1 MSMANPSPFKS
12 MSVSNR
18 STAENA
24 PERGG
29 LRGRLSDV
37 GLPSVLSLIQESG
50 RTGVLSL
57 VNAGVRKSVYFL
69 DGKLVFAGSSLTQDR
84 LGEVLLRGGKISAD
98 EYLKLSQRIRGG
110 QRLGKA
116 LVESG
121 VLSPKDLWWAIEQQV
136 KEIVWSIFNW
146 EDGYFQ
152 FEDDELPRREKITF
166 ELDVEKLVVEGIR
179 RSEGTGAIREHFIS
193 ADCVVERTPKAPPVD
208 LEPHEKHVL
217 AIADGKRTVAEIC
230 QESEIGEMETRK
242 VLHTFLAITALRSR
256 GPRQAPL
263 AQKLEDREDYRSVVE
278 LYNEMYRRLF
288 RHMSGE
294 VGPIAEIILEK
305 YLKELKE
312 RPGSLFDRV
321 RLRQDGSLDPGQI
334 EANLQ
339 RIAEDK
345 RRDQLV
351 SALNELLY
359 SELLAVKRTLGA
371 SHETH
376 LIQLFREMQTRD
388 LR

>member
-1 MSMANPSPFKS
+1 
-12 MSVSNR
+12 
-18 STAENA
+18 
-24 PERGG
+24 
-29 LRGRLSDV
+29 
-37 GLPSVLSLIQESG
+37 
-50 RTGVLSL
+50 

-121 VLSPKDLWWAIEQQV
+121 VLSPRDLWWAIEQQV

-166 ELDVEKLVVEGIR
+166 ELDGRSSWWRIR

-193 ADCVVERTPKAPPVD
+193 TDCVVERTPKASPVD
-208 LEPHEKHVL
+208 LEHHEKHVIG
-217 AIADGKRTVAEIC
+217 IADGKRTVSEIC

-242 VLHTFLAITALRSR
+242 VLHTILAVSVLRSR
-256 GPRQAPL
+256 GPKQAPL

-294 VGPIAEIILEK
+294 VGPIARSSWRSTSRSSRNVPARSSTGFGSGRTARSTPVRS
-305 YLKELKE
+305 
-312 RPGSLFDRV
+312 RPTSSGSPTTR
-321 RLRQDGSLDPGQI
+321 
-334 EANLQ
+334 
-339 RIAEDK
+339 
-345 RRDQLV
+345 
-351 SALNELLY
+351 
-359 SELLAVKRTLGA
+359 GA
-371 SHETH
+371 ISSSPPSTSSC
-376 LIQLFREMQTRD
+376 TRSCS
-388 LR
+388 R

>member
-1 MSMANPSPFKS
+1 MSAY
-12 MSVSNR
+12 NR
-18 STAENA
+18 LSADKA
-24 PERGG
+24 GERGG

-37 GLPSVLSLIQESG
+37 GLPSVLALLQESG

-69 DGKLVFAGSSLTQDR
+69 DGKLVFAGSSLSQDR
-84 LGEVLLRGGKISAD
+84 LGEVLLRGGRISAD
-98 EYLKLSQRIRGG
+98 EYLRLSQRIRGG

-116 LVESG
+116 LVEG
-121 VLSPKDLWWAIEQQV
+121 GILSPKDLWWAIEQQV

-146 EDGYFQ
+146 EDGYFH

-193 ADCVVERTPKAPPVD
+193 TDCVVELTDKLSPVE
-208 LEPHEKHVL
+208 LEPHEKHVRSL
-217 AIADGKRTVAEIC
+217 VDAKRTIAEIC
-230 QESEIGEMETRK
+230 QESEIGESETRK
-242 VLHTFLAITALRSR
+242 VLHSFLAVSVMRSR

-263 AQKLEDREDYRSVVE
+263 SQSLGEREDYTAVVE

-321 RLRQDGSLDPGQI
+321 RLRQDGSLDPAQI
-334 EANLQ
+334 ETNLQ
-339 RIAEDK
+339 RLSEEK

-351 SALNELLY
+351 AALNELLY

-371 SHETH
+371 SHETQ
-376 LIQLFREMQTRD
+376 LIQLFREMQREA
-388 LR
+388 

>member
-1 MSMANPSPFKS
+1 MSLNGPHLFLT
-12 MSVSNR
+12 MSASNR
-18 STAENA
+18 LSAENA
-24 PERGG
+24 TERGG

-37 GLPSVLSLIQESG
+37 GLPSVLALLESSG
-50 RTGVLSL
+50 RTGVLAL
-57 VNAGVRKSVYFL
+57 VNAGVRKSIYFL

-116 LVESG
+116 LVENG

-146 EDGYFQ
+146 EDGYFH
-152 FEDDELPRREKITF
+152 FEDDDLPRKEKITF
-166 ELDVEKLVVEGIR
+166 DLDVEKLVVEGIR
-179 RSEGTGAIREHFIS
+179 RSEGTGAIREHFLS
-193 ADCVVERTPKAPPVD
+193 TDCVVEKSGKAPPVE

-217 AIADGKRTVAEIC
+217 GIVDGKRSVAEIC
-230 QESEIGEMETRK
+230 QESEIGEWETRK
-242 VLHTFLAITALRSR
+242 VLHAFLSVGVLRSR

-263 AQKLEDREDYRSVVE
+263 AQKLDDREDYASVVE

-321 RLRQDGSLDPGQI
+321 RLRQDGSLDAGQI
-334 EANLQ
+334 ENNLQ
-339 RIAEDK
+339 RFPEEK

-351 SALNELLY
+351 AALNELLY

-371 SHETH
+371 SHESQ
-376 LIQLFREMQTRD
+376 LIQLFREMQRGA
-388 LR
+388 

>member
-1 MSMANPSPFKS
+1 
-12 MSVSNR
+12 
-18 STAENA
+18 
-24 PERGG
+24 
-29 LRGRLSDV
+29 
-37 GLPSVLSLIQESG
+37 VLSLLQESG

-84 LGEVLLRGGKISAD
+84 LGEVLLRGARISAD

-193 ADCVVERTPKAPPVD
+193 TDCVVERTPKAPPVD
-208 LEPHEKHVL
+208 LEHHEKHVIG
-217 AIADGKRTVAEIC
+217 IADGKRTVSEIC

-242 VLHTFLAITALRSR
+242 VLHTFLAVSVLRSR

-263 AQKLEDREDYRSVVE
+263 AQKLEDREDFRSVVE

-334 EANLQ
+334 EANVQ

>member
-1 MSMANPSPFKS
+1 MSASNT
-12 MSVSNR
+12 MS
-18 STAENA
+18 AENSA
-24 PERGG
+24 DRGV

-37 GLPSVLSLIQESG
+37 GLPTVLSVLQESG

-69 DGKLVFAGSSLTQDR
+69 EGRLVFASSSLTQDR

-98 EYLKLSQRIRGG
+98 EYLRLSQRIRGG

-146 EDGYFQ
+146 EDGYFH
-152 FEDDELPRREKITF
+152 FDEDELPRREKITF
-166 ELDVEKLVVEGIR
+166 DLDVEKLVVEGIR
-179 RSEGTGAIREHFIS
+179 RSDGTGAIREHFIS
-193 ADCVVERTPKAPPVD
+193 TDSVVVSTDKEAPVE
-208 LEPHEKHVL
+208 LEPHERHVINL
-217 AIADGKRTVAEIC
+217 TDGKRTVAEIC
-230 QESEIGEMETRK
+230 QESEIGEAETRK
-242 VLHTFLAITALRSR
+242 VLHTFLAVGVLESR
-256 GPRQAPL
+256 GPKQAPL
-263 AQKLEDREDYRSVVE
+263 QKKLGDGQDYASVVD

-288 RHMSGE
+288 RHMSHE

-312 RPGSLFDRV
+312 RPASLFERV
-321 RLRQDGSLDPGQI
+321 RLGQDGALDPAQV
-334 EANLQ
+334 ERNLE
-339 RIAEDK
+339 RIAESE
-345 RRDQLV
+345 RRDTLI

-371 SHETH
+371 SHESE
-376 LIQLFREMQTRD
+376 LIQLFREMQAGARED
-388 LR
+388 RA

>member
-1 MSMANPSPFKS
+1 MSA
-12 MSVSNR
+12 SNR
-18 STAENA
+18 LSADKA
-24 PERGG
+24 AERGG

-37 GLPSVLSLIQESG
+37 GLPSVLSLLQESG

-84 LGEVLLRGGKISAD
+84 LGEVLLRGGRISAD
-98 EYLKLSQRIRGG
+98 EYLRLSQRIRGG

-116 LVESG
+116 LVEGG

-146 EDGYFQ
+146 EDGYFH

-166 ELDVEKLVVEGIR
+166 DLDVEKLVVEGIR

-193 ADCVVERTPKAPPVD
+193 TDCVVESAGKPSPVE

-217 AIADGKRTVAEIC
+217 SLADGKRTIAEIC
-230 QESEIGEMETRK
+230 QESEIGESETRK
-242 VLHTFLAITALRSR
+242 VLHTFLAVSVLRSR

-263 AQKLEDREDYRSVVE
+263 AQKLGDGENYTAVVE

-321 RLRQDGSLDPGQI
+321 RLRQDGSLDPAQI
-334 EANLQ
+334 ETNLQ
-339 RIAEDK
+339 RLSEDK

-351 SALNELLY
+351 AALNELLY

-371 SHETH
+371 SHETQ
-376 LIQLFREMQTRD
+376 LIQLFREMQREA
-388 LR
+388 

>member
-1 MSMANPSPFKS
+1 MSA
-12 MSVSNR
+12 SNR
-18 STAENA
+18 LSADKA
-24 PERGG
+24 AERGG

-37 GLPSVLSLIQESG
+37 GLPSVLSLLQESG

-57 VNAGVRKSVYFL
+57 VNAGVRKSIYFL

-84 LGEVLLRGGKISAD
+84 LGEVLLRGGRISAD
-98 EYLKLSQRIRGG
+98 EYLRLSQRIRGG

-116 LVESG
+116 LVEGG

-146 EDGYFQ
+146 EDGYFH

-193 ADCVVERTPKAPPVD
+193 TDCVVESAGKPSPVE

-217 AIADGKRTVAEIC
+217 ALADGKRTIAEIC
-230 QESEIGEMETRK
+230 QESEIGESETRK
-242 VLHTFLAITALRSR
+242 VLHTFLAVSVLRSL

-263 AQKLEDREDYRSVVE
+263 AQKLGDGENYTAVVE

-321 RLRQDGSLDPGQI
+321 RLRQDGSLDPAQI
-334 EANLQ
+334 ETNLQ
-339 RIAEDK
+339 RLSEDK

-351 SALNELLY
+351 AALNELLY

-371 SHETH
+371 SHETQ
-376 LIQLFREMQTRD
+376 LIQLFREMQREA
-388 LR
+388 

>member
-1 MSMANPSPFKS
+1 MSA
-12 MSVSNR
+12 SNR
-18 STAENA
+18 LSADNAAERA
-24 PERGG
+24 G

-37 GLPSVLSLIQESG
+37 GLPSVLSLLQESG
-50 RTGVLSL
+50 RTGVLAL

-69 DGKLVFAGSSLTQDR
+69 DGKLVFAASSLTQDR

-98 EYLKLSQRIRGG
+98 EYLRLSQRIRGG

-116 LVESG
+116 LVENG

-146 EDGYFQ
+146 EDGYFH
-152 FEDDELPRREKITF
+152 FDEDELPRKEKITF

-179 RSEGTGAIREHFIS
+179 RSDGTGAIREHFLS
-193 ADCVVERTPKAPPVD
+193 TDCMVEKTGKEPPLE
-208 LEPHEKHVL
+208 LEPHEKHVFT
-217 AIADGKRTVAEIC
+217 IIDGRRSVAEIC
-230 QESEIGEMETRK
+230 QESEIGEWETRK
-242 VLHTFLAITALRSR
+242 VLHAFLAVSVLKSR

-263 AQKLEDREDYRSVVE
+263 AQKLDDKEDYASVVE

-334 EANLQ
+334 ETNLQ
-339 RIAEDK
+339 RVPEDK
-345 RRDQLV
+345 RRDHLV
-351 SALNELLY
+351 AALNELLY

-371 SHETH
+371 SHESQ
-376 LIQLFREMQTRD
+376 LIQLFREMQREG
-388 LR
+388 